1 VPVVLLERGHDVVV
15 QKASVWRRVRMRLLA
30 TRWDRDLAAGV
41 SPDTTV
47 EHSLRAQHL
56 ATPAQ
61 RTVTATALWRCLDEA
76 VRRPRRPVA
85 PRSGV
90 LSPGVRRNLL
100 ACAGEISQ
108 LAARLDSP
116 APVAPRGLAQSRQ
129 LVTDGAGPLHYA
141 VDHEQLRLA
150 CLQALGA
157 LELDLT
163 EG

>member
-1 VPVVLLERGHDVVV
+1 MAVVLLERDHDVVV
-15 QKASVWRRVRMRLLA
+15 EEASVWRRVRTHLLA

-41 SPDTTV
+41 SPDTSV

-61 RTVTATALWRCLDEA
+61 RTVTASALWRCLDDA
-76 VRRPRRPVA
+76 ARRPRRPVA
-85 PRSGV
+85 PRSGA
-90 LSPGVRRNLL
+90 LPPAVRRSLL
-100 ACAGEISQ
+100 ACAGEISR

-116 APVAPRGLAQSRQ
+116 APVAPRGLALSRQ

-150 CLQALGA
+150 CQQALIA

-163 EG
+163 AG